1 MRDKTH
7 QRRPK
12 GFNAALLCFAA
23 CIMVASFS
31 KAMPAHAQAFAGMG
45 APSDGYTMPQPY
57 PNFTFPQ
64 DLGPHPD
71 FRIECWYVT
80 ANLAADDGTAYGLQW
95 TLFRS
100 ALAPEATPQET
111 SRSWKSSQIWFCHA
125 AVTGRDF
132 HHATERYA
140 RGGIGQAG
148 VTAKPFQAWCDDWQM
163 AGDTLNRVTL
173 NAAGPDFSYSLELT
187 ADKGLV
193 RHGLGGYSVKSTT
206 GQASYYYS
214 QPHFSAQGT
223 LRLARANGAEPQ
235 EIPVSGSAWLD
246 REWSSQPLAEN
257 QTGWDWFSLNFDN
270 GAKLM
275 AFSLRQTDEE
285 TYRSAT
291 WIAPNGESS
300 DLAQPALTLRPMD
313 FTQVADRKIPTQW
326 SIKSTNS
333 GKPLDIVVT
342 ALNPRSWMDLSIP
355 YWEGPVRISG
365 SHTGTGYLEMTGY

>member
-1 MRDKTH
+1 
-7 QRRPK
+7 
-12 GFNAALLCFAA
+12 
-23 CIMVASFS
+23 
-31 KAMPAHAQAFAGMG
+31 
-45 APSDGYTMPQPY
+45 
-57 PNFTFPQ
+57 
-64 DLGPHPD
+64 
-71 FRIECWYVT
+71 
-80 ANLAADDGTAYGLQW
+80 
-95 TLFRS
+95 
-100 ALAPEATPQET
+100 
-111 SRSWKSSQIWFCHA
+111 
-125 AVTGRDF
+125 
-132 HHATERYA
+132 
-140 RGGIGQAG
+140 
-148 VTAKPFQAWCDDWQM
+148 M